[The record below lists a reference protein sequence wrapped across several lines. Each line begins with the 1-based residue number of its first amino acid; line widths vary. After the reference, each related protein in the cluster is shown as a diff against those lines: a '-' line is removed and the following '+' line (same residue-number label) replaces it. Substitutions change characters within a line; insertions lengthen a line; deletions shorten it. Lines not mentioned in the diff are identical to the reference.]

1 MTYLERLIEH
11 SPWWT
16 EPEWARDDRSLKS
29 VRLSKFSFRHLSRE
43 LRRPE
48 NLPPGSVSI
57 VRGPRQVGKTTELK
71 LLVED
76 LLSAGIPPRN
86 IAYYPCDDI
95 IHFRELM
102 DMIKTFAEAVRLQ
115 GGCGYLMLDEITAVK
130 DWTRAVKSLVDAG
143 ALGNIYLLLT
153 GSSAVEIKRG
163 YERMPGRRGHGFD
176 LAFLPM
182 SFADFCR
189 AFNLILPRVAF
200 TDILTD
206 ESSFRM
212 YEVEIAGNKNKLDE
226 ILKNYLHWGGFPMV
240 VADLIRSGS
249 VTEQTME
256 VYRSVLLSEFEKQRR
271 KVSLILSLMRKL
283 YTVLGNPVSYNS
295 LTQDTGCRSNAVVQD
310 YLEIFNAAF
319 LGFVLPCIDLAHRR
333 PYPKREKKFYAID
346 PIIWKV
352 VADGA
357 GLSSVH
363 EAILAEHAVG
373 IHLVR
378 PLADKWADLGSL
390 EGLYYFRSRK
400 GNEVDFVHFITPN
413 RQPFGVEVK
422 YQSRISGWDE
432 QSISKGIGQGV
443 LVTRDSFKWNKICHI
458 PLPAFLL
465 LERDTS

>member
-1 MTYLERLIEH
+1 MTHLERLIAH
-11 SPWWT
+11 SPWWA

-29 VRLSKFSFRHLSRE
+29 VRSANFSFRHLRSE

-102 DMIKTFAEAVRLQ
+102 DLIKSFAEAVRLQ
-115 GGCGYLMLDEITAVK
+115 GGGGYLLLDEITAVK
-130 DWTRAVKSLVDAG
+130 DWSRAVKSLVDAG
-143 ALGNIYLLLT
+143 ALENIYLLLT

-163 YERMPGRRGHGFD
+163 YERVPGRRGHGFD
-176 LAFLPM
+176 HAFLPM
-182 SFADFCR
+182 SFAEFCR
-189 AFNLILPRVAF
+189 AFNLKPPEAVLA
-200 TDILTD
+200 DILTD

-212 YEVEIAGNKNKLDE
+212 YETETAGEKNKFDE
-226 ILKNYLHWGGFPMV
+226 ILEKYLQWGGFPMV
-240 VADLIRSGS
+240 VADLVGSGS
-249 VTEQTME
+249 VTEQTIE

-283 YTVLGNPVSYNS
+283 YTVLGAPVSYNS

-310 YLEIFNAAF
+310 YLEIFNATF

-333 PYPKREKKFYAID
+333 AYPKREKKFYAID
-346 PIIWKV
+346 PIVWKV
-352 VADGA
+352 VAGSA
-357 GLSSVH
+357 GLPPVH
-363 EAILAEHAVG
+363 EAALAEHAVAT
-373 IHLVR
+373 HLVR
-378 PLADKWADLGSL
+378 LLADTWADLGSL

-400 GNEVDFVHFITPN
+400 GREVDFVHFITPTGH
-413 RQPFGVEVK
+413 PFGVEVK
-422 YQSRISGWDE
+422 YQSRVSGWDE

-443 LVTRDSFKWNKICHI
+443 LVTRGSFKWNKVCHI
-458 PLPAFLL
+458 PLRAFLL
-465 LERDTS
+465 LEGGS

>member
-1 MTYLERLIEH
+1 MTYLERLIAH
-11 SPWWT
+11 SPWWV
-16 EPEWARDDRSLKS
+16 EPVWARDDRSLKS
-29 VRLSKFSFRHLSRE
+29 VRSANFSFRHLSWE
-43 LRRPE
+43 LRCPE

-76 LLSAGIPPRN
+76 LLSSGIPPRN

-102 DMIKTFAEAVRLQ
+102 DMIKTFAEDVRLQ

-176 LAFLPM
+176 RAFLPM
-182 SFADFCR
+182 NFAAFCR
-189 AFNLILPRVAF
+189 AFNLMLPQTAL

-206 ESSFRM
+206 ESSFRT
-212 YEVEIAGNKNKLDE
+212 YEMEMVGDKNKLNE
-226 ILKNYLHWGGFPMV
+226 LFKMYLQWGGFPMV
-240 VADLIRSGS
+240 VADLVGSGS

-271 KVSLILSLMRKL
+271 KVSLILSLLRKL
-283 YTVLGNPVSYNS
+283 YTVLGAPISYNS

-319 LGFVLPCIDLAHRR
+319 LGYVLPCIDLAKRR

-346 PIIWKV
+346 PIVWKV
-352 VADGA
+352 VAAGA
-357 GLSSVH
+357 GLPPVH
-363 EAILAEHAVG
+363 EAVLAEHAVAAK
-373 IHLVR
+373 LVR
-378 PLADKWADLGSL
+378 PFADTWADLGSL

-400 GNEVDFVHFITPN
+400 GREVDFVYFITSTGH
-413 RQPFGVEVK
+413 PFGVEVK
-422 YQSRISGWDE
+422 YQRRVTGWDE
-432 QSISKGIGQGV
+432 QSIAKGVGQGV
-443 LVTRDSFKWNKICHI
+443 LVTRDSFKWGKICHI
-458 PLPAFLL
+458 PGWAFLL
-465 LERDTS
+465 LESKS